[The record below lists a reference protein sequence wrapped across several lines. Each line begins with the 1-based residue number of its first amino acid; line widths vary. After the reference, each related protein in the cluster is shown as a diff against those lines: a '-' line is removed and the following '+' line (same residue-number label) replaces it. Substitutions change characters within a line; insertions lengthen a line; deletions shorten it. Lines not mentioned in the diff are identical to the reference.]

1 MGSVENHKAAAMSKE
16 DDLAI
21 DRLLRLKS
29 EIDAKLVELSR
40 IQGNSEFVREVA
52 FVAEFKALR
61 KKYQF
66 TSDDAYAMLDPGY
79 LFGGKL
85 DVEKFFEAL
94 QSVTPQEALITPAT
108 KGRAL
113 MRYRNPFTG
122 EVIETKGPNN
132 KKLREWK
139 TSHGRQTV
147 EGWREI

>member
-1 MGSVENHKAAAMSKE
+1 MGSVENYKAANMSEE

-21 DRLLRLKS
+21 DRLLRLKN

-52 FVAEFKALR
+52 FVAEFKSL
-61 KKYQF
+61 KQKYQF
-66 TSDDAYAMLDPGY
+66 TSNDAFAMLDPGY

-94 QSVTPQEALITPAT
+94 QSVTPQEDIP

-122 EVIETKGPNN
+122 EVIETKGTNN

-139 TSHGRQTV
+139 SSHGSQTV
-147 EGWREI
+147 ESWREN